1 MIVRNAD
8 FPLPASTFHHKI
20 ASEHFS
26 LDIVMN
32 ILFVKNG
39 VRVLLNMGFPKQYIF
54 AYNEIL
60 IITYHHKS
68 LLIARS

>member
-1 MIVRNAD
+1 MIVRHAD

-20 ASEHFS
+20 AFLSEHFS
-26 LDIVMN
+26 LDIARN
-32 ILFVKNG
+32 ILFVKMG
-39 VRVLLNMGFPKQYIF
+39 VRVMSFPKQYIF

-60 IITYHHKS
+60 IITYHKS